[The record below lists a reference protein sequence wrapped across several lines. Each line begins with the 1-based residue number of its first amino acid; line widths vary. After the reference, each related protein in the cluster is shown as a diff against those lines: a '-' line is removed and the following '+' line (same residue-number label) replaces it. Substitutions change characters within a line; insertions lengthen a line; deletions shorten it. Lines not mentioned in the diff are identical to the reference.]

1 MTRALSLLALLL
13 AALSLLAAPAGA
25 APYPSSVEV
34 GEWQQEPQ
42 GERILAWHSDIQVR
56 ADGALDVVETIVIN
70 AEGDRIDHGIL
81 RDFPTTYSRNGRRVR
96 VGFEVASVERDG
108 QPEPYALESAG
119 NGVRVRIGDADTHI
133 PRGRHTYVIRY
144 TTTGQLG
151 FFDGFDELYWNVT
164 GTGWVFPIDQV
175 EARVRLPQAVPF
187 GRERAFYTGSQGAT
201 ASNATVVS
209 ERPGEILIRSTEPLG
224 PYEGL
229 TIAVRWP
236 KGIVVEPPRP
246 SQARQAVQD
255 KAPYLAL
262 LPALLGMLLYYFAA
276 WKRAGRGPRAGPVV
290 PLFAPP
296 DGLSA
301 AATRFIKRM
310 GFDDRCFAAAIVES
324 GVHGRLKLVEGE
336 KPLLG
341 RAKTTLVETHGP
353 GTVQPP
359 EEAMLGELFLGSGTI
374 EMDDANHER
383 FGAARSALQSKLAE
397 AYKDTLFVKNYS
409 WAWLGILVTVAAMLL
424 VACAIAVSDFYTT
437 SLERLIPAAG
447 LVLALAAVF
456 TGLRLDGRKSW
467 PFTTLFGLGSIAL
480 LGIAFV
486 RLTQIEEPTTWAW
499 ILAPLILLPLVIS
512 AFVWMAAPTR
522 EGRAVLD
529 RIAGFR
535 HYLSVAEEDR
545 LEALHPPEKT
555 PELFERYLPYA
566 IALGVENQWADRF
579 AGVLAAASTD
589 PSQQHGSSF
598 GWYSGS
604 SNAWSNP
611 SRFAGA
617 VGASL
622 ASSVASAST
631 APGSS
636 SGSGGSGSSGGG
648 GGGGGGGG
656 W

>member
-1 MTRALSLLALLL
+1 MKRALSLLALLL
-13 AALSLLAAPAGA
+13 AALIALPASAQA
-25 APYPSSVEV
+25 APYPSTVEV
-34 GEWQQEPQ
+34 SEWAQ
-42 GERILAWHSDIQVR
+42 GERILSWRSDIQVR
-56 ADGALDVVETIVIN
+56 ADSALDVAETITIN
-70 AEGDRIDHGIL
+70 AEGDQINHGIL
-81 RDFPTTYSRNGRRVR
+81 RDFPTTYSRDGRRVR
-96 VGFEVASVERDG
+96 VGFDVASVERDG
-108 QPEPYALESAG
+108 QPEPYVLESAG
-119 NGVRVRIGDADTHI
+119 NGVRVRIGDADTYI
-133 PRGRHTYVIRY
+133 PHGRHTYVIRY
-144 TTTGQLG
+144 STTGQLG

-164 GTGWVFPIDQV
+164 GTGWVFPIDQA

-209 ERPGEILIRSTEPLG
+209 EQPGEILIRSTEPLG

-236 KGIVVEPPRP
+236 KGVVVEPPRP
-246 SQARQAVQD
+246 SQARRAVQD
-255 KAPYLAL
+255 QAPYVAL
-262 LPALLGMLLYYFAA
+262 LPALLGLLLYYYAA
-276 WKRAGRGPRAGPVV
+276 WKQAGRGPRAGPVV
-290 PLFAPP
+290 PLFTPP

-301 AATRFIKRM
+301 AATRFVKRM
-310 GFDDRCFAAAIVES
+310 AYDDRCFAAAIVES

-341 RAKTTLVETHGP
+341 SARTTLVETRGQ

-383 FGAARSALQSKLAE
+383 FGAARSALQSKLAD

-409 WAWLGILVTVAAMLL
+409 WAWLGIAVMVAAMLL
-424 VACAIAVSDFYTT
+424 VACAIAFSDFYTT
-437 SLERLIPAAG
+437 PLERLIPAAG
-447 LVLALAAVF
+447 LVLALAGVF
-456 TGLRLDGRKSW
+456 TGLRLDGRKTW
-467 PFTTLFGLGSIAL
+467 PFPTLLGVAALAL

-486 RLTQIEEPTTWAW
+486 RLTQVEEPTTWAW
-499 ILAPLILLPLVIS
+499 ILAPLVLLPLVIS
-512 AFVWMAAPTR
+512 AFVWMAAPTVA
-522 EGRAVLD
+522 GRAVMD
-529 RIAGFR
+529 RIAGFE
-535 HYLSVAEEDR
+535 HYLSVTEEDR
-545 LEALHPPEKT
+545 LETLHPPEKT

-566 IALGVENQWADRF
+566 IALGVENRWADKF
-579 AGVLAAASTD
+579 AHVLAAAAAD
-589 PSQQHGSSF
+589 PSQQHGGSF

-622 ASSVASAST
+622 VSGVASAST

-636 SGSGGSGSSGGG
+636 SGSGGGGSSGGG